1 MNEPASFVHGT
12 VGGMCLGNPLL
23 ENPPYMPCKTH
34 RILLFVLPNC
44 VVIRLLSYD
53 VNIKSKL
60 FFVFVFCVLSPKAL
74 ESKHLGL
81 NHKTLCMN
89 SEQILSDGK
98 TVRHYD
104 VHNLYGW
111 SHTKPTYE

>member
-1 MNEPASFVHGT
+1 MFV
-12 VGGMCLGNPLL
+12 
-23 ENPPYMPCKTH
+23 
-34 RILLFVLPNC
+34 RLPT
-44 VVIRLLSYD
+44 
-53 VNIKSKL
+53 
-60 FFVFVFCVLSPKAL
+60 AL

-98 TVRHYD
+98 RVKHYD
-104 VHNLYGW
+104 VHSLYGW

>member
-1 MNEPASFVHGT
+1 MFIY
-12 VGGMCLGNPLL
+12 MCL
-23 ENPPYMPCKTH
+23 H
-34 RILLFVLPNC
+34 FA
-44 VVIRLLSYD
+44 
-53 VNIKSKL
+53 
-60 FFVFVFCVLSPKAL
+60 AL

-89 SEQILSDGK
+89 SEQILSDG
-98 TVRHYD
+98 TRVRHYD